1 MINTRL
7 EDIGSAQIL
16 DLISSAVREGRS
28 LDYKEVLPGNSD
40 SEKKEF
46 LADVS
51 SFANTVG
58 GDLLI
63 GIAESNGIPTHL
75 TGVPTE
81 DLDKEIL
88 RLDSIIRDGIDPRI
102 RYQIKPVQMS
112 GSSPVLVIR
121 IQKSWIAPHR
131 VVFKEHDKFYA
142 RNSAGK
148 YPLDVMELRNAFL
161 ATSQIRDQ
169 IKALRKNRIEEIQ
182 TSTSLPMDDRTN
194 LILHI
199 IPFESVQEPSD
210 IEIIPLKQRLE
221 QFKPFT
227 PGLSYNTEIN
237 YEGVIIHSTRNATI
251 SYTQVFRNGVI
262 EIVDSRCLQHK
273 SPYTQQRVWSHL
285 SIEKQLVA
293 YSQSCLDLLKSLDV
307 VPPIAIGLSLLN
319 ASDLT
324 IEVGPFS
331 EGSRPF
337 GEQLLSLP
345 EVIVESY
352 EASLGRGLKSAIDRI
367 WNACGYE
374 RSIHFDDNGN
384 WVQ

>member
-7 EDIGSAQIL
+7 EDNGSAQIL

-121 IQKSWIAPHR
+121 IQ
-131 VVFKEHDKFYA
+131 
-142 RNSAGK
+142 
-148 YPLDVMELRNAFL
+148 
-161 ATSQIRDQ
+161 
-169 IKALRKNRIEEIQ
+169 
-182 TSTSLPMDDRTN
+182 
-194 LILHI
+194 
-199 IPFESVQEPSD
+199 
-210 IEIIPLKQRLE
+210 
-221 QFKPFT
+221 
-227 PGLSYNTEIN
+227 
-237 YEGVIIHSTRNATI
+237 
-251 SYTQVFRNGVI
+251 
-262 EIVDSRCLQHK
+262 
-273 SPYTQQRVWSHL
+273 
-285 SIEKQLVA
+285 
-293 YSQSCLDLLKSLDV
+293 
-307 VPPIAIGLSLLN
+307 
-319 ASDLT
+319 
-324 IEVGPFS
+324 
-331 EGSRPF
+331 
-337 GEQLLSLP
+337 
-345 EVIVESY
+345 
-352 EASLGRGLKSAIDRI
+352 
-367 WNACGYE
+367 
-374 RSIHFDDNGN
+374 
-384 WVQ
+384 